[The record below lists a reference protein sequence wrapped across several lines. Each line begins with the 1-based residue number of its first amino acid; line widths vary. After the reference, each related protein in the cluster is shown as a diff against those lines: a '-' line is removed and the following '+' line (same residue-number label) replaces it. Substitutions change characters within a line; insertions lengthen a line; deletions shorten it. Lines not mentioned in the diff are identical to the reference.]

1 MKLTKDFYLHEFTRS
16 QTAARIGRKIEPSL
30 TEIGNLSQL
39 CIHVLQ
45 PLRDAIG
52 VTITISSGLRPLW
65 LNGLVGGSK
74 TSQHV
79 YGEAAD
85 ILAQGYSPMK
95 LCEKIVELKLPFD
108 QLISEFDQWTHVSY
122 SGKRRGKVMT
132 ARTIDGQTVYLNGLV
147 KK

>member
-1 MKLTKDFYLHEFTRS
+1 MTQLTKSFSLHEFTRS

-52 VTITISSGLRPLW
+52 VTITITSGLRPIW
-65 LNGLVGGSK
+65 LNGLIGGSK

-85 ILAQGYSPMK
+85 IVAQGYSPLQ

-108 QLISEFDQWTHVSY
+108 QLIHEFSEWTHVSY
-122 SGKRRGKVMT
+122 SPKNRRKIMT
-132 ARTIDGQTVYLNGLV
+132 ARIIDGKTVYLNGLQ
-147 KK
+147 